1 MSKVNKTGNPKLL
14 QQNKPKPKPTQPP
27 KGPKVHPKP
36 PKKKEEPKE
45 IIATE
50 DSTVTI
56 NSTINEIFATSEV
69 TQSFTN
75 TLSNSIEL
83 KISFPLKQEIQ
94 LTKFVITIGNKTI
107 ISKVLAKEKAE
118 EKYTDAISSGNTGFL
133 STMDETGK
141 NYTINVGNVL
151 PKERV
156 VLKSIFNQMITSQDM
171 SYEFVFLE
179 HYPCFIYSDNV
190 VHSKKIMGT
199 FILKTKSKITRLI
212 SPYMDKNA
220 EKTIKFDVKYND
232 DYTEAKITFEKKIEV
247 ESEKKEMPFPIHPS
261 VGTNKKN
268 IMIPS
273 HGPIPNVRPVG
284 GHNLINFI
292 NHLRPGHNN
301 PINKISYPGLRNG
314 YTALNYFC
322 FLFRTE
328 KMNKPML
335 YYQYDPEKKETAYCL
350 NYIYNSKKIKEI
362 PVPQKPDEDNTI
374 SYYSKYQENIMNDTP
389 GLFIFLIDQSGSMRG
404 NSIELVKKALVLFM
418 QSLPQK
424 SYFQLIGFGT
434 DFIKYHLFPIEYN
447 KENVKTTLE
456 IIKGFQA
463 SMGGTNISAPL
474 KDIFENKKYDDIPL
488 ARNIFLLT
496 DGQVYNRELCINLI
510 SSNSNKFRIQ
520 AIGIGN
526 DFDRILIER
535 AGRLGNGSSAFVED
549 VNKIN
554 EVVIETLNKCLRP
567 YLININFGFANKSM
581 MRSPILVNEP
591 INNFTYQDELISYGF
606 ILNNKNAIKFEDLK
620 EPIQVE
626 MFAKDPLNEVKES
639 IFLKLDDNITKLDNG
654 ENLLKTIVGQ
664 GLKFN
669 KEIINSQEKEV
680 EFAKKYQMLSKNTA
694 LFGEIVRDDAGSQQ
708 TNLIK
713 VNINEERQKAMQRNI
728 GSARPMFMMK
738 KMAFAPNV
746 GGIRHATKG
755 IATKGITL
763 NRAMPMPMATKTLS
777 LNPNTEASSYE
788 KKKKKVNTNY
798 MKKPSY
804 EQKSDGTVKI
814 VDEFNDMLMAQDIIE
829 GYWDEVKETKNIVNK
844 IPKGGFDKIV
854 QYIKSKN
861 ISQDFNKI
869 VYTILAIYYIE
880 KTKAKNIKEYRL
892 VLNKGKKYLMSKG
905 IDYDQ
910 EIKNIKI

>member
-1 MSKVNKTGNPKLL
+1 MSKVIKTGNPKIP
-14 QQNKPKPKPTQPP
+14 QQYKPKPKPKPTQPP
-27 KGPKVHPKP
+27 KGTIVNPKP
-36 PKKKEEPKE
+36 PKKKEETKE

-50 DSTVTI
+50 DDIVTI

-75 TLSNSIEL
+75 PLSNSIEL
-83 KISFPLKQEIQ
+83 KVSFPLKQEIQ

-107 ISKVLAKEKAE
+107 ISKVLPKEKAQ
-118 EKYTDAISSGNTGFL
+118 EKYTDAISSGNTGIL

-141 NYTINVGNVL
+141 SYTINVGNVL

-156 VLKSIFNQMITSQDM
+156 VLKSVFNQMITSQDM
-171 SYEFVFLE
+171 SYEFVFLD

-190 VHSKKIMGT
+190 VQSKKINGT

-220 EKTIKFDVKYND
+220 EKTTKFSVKYNE
-232 DYTEAKITFEKKIEV
+232 DYTEAKITFEKKIEI
-247 ESEKKEMPFPIHPS
+247 ESEKKDINPSIGIH
-261 VGTNKKN
+261 KKN
-268 IMIPS
+268 IGMPP
-273 HGPIPNVRPVG
+273 HRPIPIIRPVG
-284 GHNLINFI
+284 GNNRINFI
-292 NHLRPGHNN
+292 NHPIHPGHNN
-301 PINKISYPGLRNG
+301 PINKITFPGLRNG
-314 YTALNYFC
+314 FTALNYFC

-362 PVPQKPDEDNTI
+362 PVPQKPDQDSTI

-389 GLFIFLIDQSGSMRG
+389 GLFIFLVDQSGSMRG
-404 NSIELVKKALVLFM
+404 NSMDLVKKALVLFM

-424 SYFQLIGFGT
+424 SYFQLIGFGS
-434 DFIKYHLFPIEYN
+434 DFRKYHDTPKEYN
-447 KENVKTTLE
+447 KANVHSTLE
-456 IIKGFQA
+456 IINGLRA
-463 SMGGTNISAPL
+463 NMGGTNISSPL
-474 KDIFENKKYDDIPL
+474 KDIFESKVYDNIPL

-496 DGQVYNRELCINLI
+496 DGQVFNRELSINLI
-510 SSNSNKFRIQ
+510 STNSSKFRIQ

-535 AGRLGNGSSAFVED
+535 AGRLGNGSFAFVED

-554 EVVIETLNKCLRP
+554 KVVIETLNKCLRP
-567 YLININFGFANKSM
+567 YLININFGFTNKSM

-606 ILNNKNAIKFEDLK
+606 ILSNKNAINFQDLK

-626 MFAKDPLNEVKES
+626 MWAKDPLNEVKES

-669 KEIINSQEKEV
+669 KEIISSEQKEL

-694 LFGEIVRDDAGSQQ
+694 LFGEIVKDDAGSQQ

-713 VNINEERQKAMQRNI
+713 VDINEERQKAKQRNI
-728 GSARPMFMMK
+728 VSARPKQHFARK
-738 KMAFAPNV
+738 AFVSNT
-746 GGIRHATKG
+746 GGIRFATKG
-755 IATKGITL
+755 MPLNFAKATKD
-763 NRAMPMPMATKTLS
+763 KTLS
-777 LNPNTEASSYE
+777 LNPQNSFSSKE
-788 KKKKKVNTNY
+788 KMKVNKNY
-798 MKKPSY
+798 MKKASY
-804 EQKSDGTVKI
+804 EQKYDGTVKI
-814 VDEFNDMLMAQDIIE
+814 VDEFYDLLMAQDIME
-829 GYWDEVKETKNIVNK
+829 GYWDAVKETKNIINK

-861 ISQDFNKI
+861 ISQDFNKVI
-869 VYTILAIYYIE
+869 YTILAIYYIE
-880 KTKAKNIKEYRL
+880 NTKSENIIEYRL

-905 IDYDQ
+905 IDYNQ

>member
-1 MSKVNKTGNPKLL
+1 MSKVIKTGNPKIP
-14 QQNKPKPKPTQPP
+14 QQYKPKPKPKPTQPP
-27 KGPKVHPKP
+27 KGPIVNPKP
-36 PKKKEEPKE
+36 PKKKEETKE

-50 DSTVTI
+50 DDIVTI

-75 TLSNSIEL
+75 PLSNSIEL
-83 KISFPLKQEIQ
+83 KVSFPLKQEIQ

-107 ISKVLAKEKAE
+107 ISKVLPKEKAQ
-118 EKYTDAISSGNTGFL
+118 EKYTDAISSGNTGIL

-141 NYTINVGNVL
+141 SYTINVGNVL

-156 VLKSIFNQMITSQDM
+156 VLKSVFNQMITSQDM
-171 SYEFVFLE
+171 SYEFVFLD

-190 VHSKKIMGT
+190 VQSKKIIGT

-220 EKTIKFDVKYND
+220 EKTTKFSVKYNE
-232 DYTEAKITFEKKIEV
+232 DYTEAKITFEKKIEI
-247 ESEKKEMPFPIHPS
+247 ESEKKDINPS
-261 VGTNKKN
+261 IRINKKN
-268 IMIPS
+268 IGMPP
-273 HGPIPNVRPVG
+273 HRPIPIIRPVG
-284 GHNLINFI
+284 GNNRINFI
-292 NHLRPGHNN
+292 NHPIHPGHNN
-301 PINKISYPGLRNG
+301 PINKINFPGLRNG
-314 YTALNYFC
+314 FTALNYFC

-350 NYIYNSKKIKEI
+350 NYIYNSKNIKEI
-362 PVPQKPDEDNTI
+362 PVPQKPDQDSTI

-389 GLFIFLIDQSGSMRG
+389 GLFIFLVDQSGSMRG
-404 NSIELVKKALVLFM
+404 NSMDLVKKALVLFM

-424 SYFQLIGFGT
+424 SYFQLIGFGS
-434 DFIKYHLFPIEYN
+434 DFRKYHDTPKEYN
-447 KENVKTTLE
+447 KANVHSTLE
-456 IIKGFQA
+456 IINGLRA
-463 SMGGTNISAPL
+463 NMGGTNISSPL
-474 KDIFENKKYDDIPL
+474 KDIFESKVYDNIPL

-496 DGQVYNRELCINLI
+496 DGQVFNRELCINLI
-510 SSNSNKFRIQ
+510 STNSSKFRIQ

-535 AGRLGNGSSAFVED
+535 AGRLGNGSFAFVED

-554 EVVIETLNKCLRP
+554 KVVIETLNKCLRP
-567 YLININFGFANKSM
+567 YLININFGFTNKSI

-606 ILNNKNAIKFEDLK
+606 ILSNKNAINFKDLK

-626 MFAKDPLNEVKES
+626 MWAKDPLNEVKES
-639 IFLKLDDNITKLDNG
+639 IFLKLDDNITKLENG

-669 KEIINSQEKEV
+669 KEIISSEQKEV

-694 LFGEIVRDDAGSQQ
+694 LFGEIVKDDAGSQQ

-713 VNINEERQKAMQRNI
+713 VDINEERQKAKQRNI
-728 GSARPMFMMK
+728 VSARPKQHFAK
-738 KMAFAPNV
+738 KAFVSNT
-746 GGIRHATKG
+746 GGIRFAT
-755 IATKGITL
+755 
-763 NRAMPMPMATKTLS
+763 NRIPLKFAKVIKDKTLS
-777 LNPNTEASSYE
+777 LNTQNSFSSKE
-788 KKKKKVNTNY
+788 KMKVNKNY
-798 MKKPSY
+798 MKKASY
-804 EQKSDGTVKI
+804 EQKYDGTVKI
-814 VDEFNDMLMAQDIIE
+814 VDEFYDLLMAQDIME
-829 GYWDEVKETKNIVNK
+829 GYWDAVKETKNIINK

-861 ISQDFNKI
+861 ISQDFNKVI
-869 VYTILAIYYIE
+869 YTILAIYYIE
-880 KTKAKNIKEYRL
+880 KIYN
-892 VLNKGKKYLMSKG
+892 YLYS
-905 IDYDQ
+905 
-910 EIKNIKI
+910 